1 MEFYLEMLIK
11 WLMLEE
17 HIKDADTKQ
26 TAFFY
31 VLHQMAKLSVL
42 CLLFTTRLIEQV
54 PIIIN
59 QFFYFLEKKKYNQ
72 QQYQDFLE
80 CISSTV
86 NEYSEIPIDVL
97 QILLANLCK
106 NKKNNLE
113 KQAYDIAF
121 NVIKENKSILGNKIR
136 EFIIPKNNQ
145 NKKEKKSRKKS
156 INKSKSYINESS
168 SIIELS
174 IFYDSNSF
182 FDRNNY
188 LRIIKELAKISN
200 DFLLKLLSE
209 LNNEGLNFNKK
220 YFSYTSFDIL
230 RKILSNGNSY
240 EIYNLWK
247 LLCNNYFNFLQKD
260 FKEEK
265 SDNIFNVKFNI
276 FKCAIK
282 FLSRNDKEKLKNDN
296 IYSFIKESISIFL
309 KTLSAKNEIDKC
321 LNTLM
326 KSLNWNIISFCLM
339 ALFSSKNNKKHKLI
353 KDFFFDIIKDNI
365 LSDFILQNF
374 KDKKNTKMLN
384 TLSKPFNLILLS
396 LDNIAK
402 LYQLSLNDN
411 LNSDENLGYII
422 NKIQNIFE
430 NGKTPTVIKLM
441 VFFYMAIYTHESM
454 TVWYTLLHIIFTD
467 KEVKEEEEE
476 NNKKFLDCLKFDN
489 EKEIKELIDF
499 FNQYIIFVDE
509 NSNPD
514 SIKVLISIL
523 FTIEIFL
530 CSIHY
535 SKDEINPDFKDIIY
549 IILNDVIKVILNNN
563 IINKDVYDIICKIVL
578 LTLYLSINFDNQND
592 IDIKIKQK
600 LNEILFK
607 DMSFYVFTNEQIK
620 PKYYVKL
627 ISIYYKMIDNLIIKD
642 KEFNDTFDE
651 YPKNYV
657 ELLKNEKKINCLCF
671 LNELAFYKIDEKFLH
686 FYYEE
691 NLAENIMNIIENDI
705 KEEIQENK
713 NELFDVIKS
722 DEDNDENKQ
731 IELLSKKILP
741 KIKFSTEIV
750 KYELNYLLKKKSN
763 DDNEKNNDIK
773 KYIKSIFNNIFA
785 LINSLINNNNSDSEK
800 GNKIEEELSKK
811 KKVKG
816 KKEKKKKK
824 DKEKSKEINQQIMKV
839 EDILNINYL
848 QQYIDL
854 LFYMCDIGI
863 SFSFR
868 KLVKISNLMLV
879 KDIRLR
885 NYFIS
890 KVHNLLIKIR
900 KSHRN
905 LTRLYS
911 IIFLGLSD
919 PNEKIEKSTKEIC
932 SIFLDMLKLKS
943 LKYEDHLN
951 NEGYIYIPEIYIFY
965 LVIYI
970 IFNNN
975 LNLYYQQSMNG
986 KNNSNKY
993 FMNIFS
999 SFLKEIQKKFG
1010 FVDSTFLLKALN
1022 EMKKYECNNIKKIG
1036 CIEKENVFFNFDD
1049 KVENED
1055 SIDDNKQKIVVD
1067 LDKVKNSLI
1076 DNIMKIV
1083 YNIYLSDKK
1092 RTDKDGNL
1100 IYPQIPNILTG
1111 KDIQYK
1117 DNYLFNFNK
1126 SKNKN
1131 EEQNEE
1137 TDTNKKNKEMNSS
1150 IKKSSTRKKKEN
1162 KNKRFSFNEYFK
1174 EDNDEGEEDN

>member
-1 MEFYLEMLIK
+1 MKGHFQILKEHSLIDIKRIKQNKIYDLLICSFIDILRISAPEIPFENELMEFYLEMLIK
-11 WLMLEE
+11 WLMLED
-17 HIKDADTKQ
+17 HIKDSDSKK

-97 QILLANLCK
+97 QILLSNLCK
-106 NKKNNLE
+106 NKKDNLE

-136 EFIIPKNNQ
+136 EFIIPKNQ

-156 INKSKSYINESS
+156 INKSKSYINETS

-182 FDRNNY
+182 FDKNNY
-188 LRIIKELAKISN
+188 LRIIKELSKISN

-209 LNNEGLNFNKK
+209 LNNEGLNFTKK

-230 RKILSNGNSY
+230 RKILSNKNSY
-240 EIYNLWK
+240 EIYKLWK

-260 FKEEK
+260 IKDEK
-265 SDNIFNVKFNI
+265 SENIFKTKYNI

-309 KTLSAKNEIDKC
+309 KTLSSKSEIDKC

-326 KSLNWNIISFCLM
+326 KSMNWNIISFCLM
-339 ALFSSKNNKKHKLI
+339 SLFSSKNNKKHKII
-353 KDFFFDIIKDNI
+353 KEFFFDIINNNI
-365 LSDFILQNF
+365 LSNLILQDF
-374 KDKKNTKMLN
+374 KDKKTTKMLN

-396 LDNIAK
+396 LDNITK

-411 LNSDENLGYII
+411 LNNDENLNYII
-422 NKIQNIFE
+422 NKIQTIFDS
-430 NGKTPTVIKLM
+430 GKTSIVIKLM
-441 VFFYMAIYTHESM
+441 IFFYMAIYTHESM

-467 KEVKEEEEE
+467 KEIKEEE
-476 NNKKFLDCLKFDN
+476 NNIKFLDCLKFDN

-509 NSNPD
+509 HSNPD

-523 FTIEIFL
+523 F
-530 CSIHY
+530 
-535 SKDEINPDFKDIIY
+535 
-549 IILNDVIKVILNNN
+549 
-563 IINKDVYDIICKIVL
+563 
-578 LTLYLSINFDNQND
+578 NQYD

-607 DMSFYVFTNEQIK
+607 DMSYYVFTNEQIK

-627 ISIYYKMIDNLIIKD
+627 ICIYYKMIDNLIIKD
-642 KEFNDTFDE
+642 KDLNDTFIE
-651 YPKNYV
+651 YPKNYI
-657 ELLKNEKKINCLCF
+657 ELLRKEKKINCLCF
-671 LNELAFYKIDEKFLH
+671 LNELAFYKIDEKFLS

-691 NLAENIMNIIENDI
+691 NFAENIMNIIENEI
-705 KEEIQENK
+705 KEEIKENK
-713 NELFDVIKS
+713 NELIDQIRS
-722 DEDNDENKQ
+722 NEENNDENKQ
-731 IELLSKKILP
+731 IEILSNKLLP
-741 KIKFSTEIV
+741 KIRFSSEII
-750 KYELNYLLKKKSN
+750 KYELNYLLKKKTN
-763 DDNEKNNDIK
+763 DDNEKNNNIK
-773 KYIKSIFNNIFA
+773 NYIKEIFNNIFN
-785 LINSLINNNNSDSEK
+785 LINSLINNNNSNQEK
-800 GNKIEEELSKK
+800 ENKLEEELSKK
-811 KKVKG
+811 KKIKG

-824 DKEKSKEINQQIMKV
+824 EIEKNEEINEKIMKI
-839 EDILNINYL
+839 EDIININYL

-863 SFSFR
+863 SLSFR

-890 KVHNLLIKIR
+890 KVHNLLIKLR

-911 IIFLGLSD
+911 IILLGLSD

-965 LVIYI
+965 LVIYV

-975 LNLYYQQSMNG
+975 LNIYYQQSMNT
-986 KNNSNKY
+986 KNNNNKY
-993 FMNIFS
+993 FINIFS
-999 SFLKEIQKKFG
+999 TYLKEIQKKFG

-1036 CIEKENVFFNFDD
+1036 SIEKENVFFKFNDTI
-1049 KVENED
+1049 ENED
-1055 SIDDNKQKIVVD
+1055 STGDNNQKIDVD

-1076 DNIMKIV
+1076 DNIMIIV
-1083 YNIYLSDKK
+1083 YNNYLSDKK
-1092 RTDKDGNL
+1092 RTDKEGNL
-1100 IYPQIPNILTG
+1100 IHPQIPNILTG
-1111 KDIQYK
+1111 KDIQFK
-1117 DNYLFNFNK
+1117 DNYLINVNK
-1126 SKNKN
+1126 SKSKKKYEEPN
-1131 EEQNEE
+1131 EEIEE
-1137 TDTNKKNKEMNSS
+1137 NKANKETNQS
-1150 IKKSSTRKKKEN
+1150 IKKSSTRKKKEV

-1174 EDNDEGEEDN
+1174 EDNDDGEEN

>member
-1 MEFYLEMLIK
+1 
-11 WLMLEE
+11 
-17 HIKDADTKQ
+17 
-26 TAFFY
+26 
-31 VLHQMAKLSVL
+31 
-42 CLLFTTRLIEQV
+42 
-54 PIIIN
+54 
-59 QFFYFLEKKKYNQ
+59 
-72 QQYQDFLE
+72 
-80 CISSTV
+80 
-86 NEYSEIPIDVL
+86 
-97 QILLANLCK
+97 
-106 NKKNNLE
+106 
-113 KQAYDIAF
+113 
-121 NVIKENKSILGNKIR
+121 
-136 EFIIPKNNQ
+136 
-145 NKKEKKSRKKS
+145 
-156 INKSKSYINESS
+156 
-168 SIIELS
+168 
-174 IFYDSNSF
+174 
-182 FDRNNY
+182 
-188 LRIIKELAKISN
+188 
-200 DFLLKLLSE
+200 
-209 LNNEGLNFNKK
+209 
-220 YFSYTSFDIL
+220 
-230 RKILSNGNSY
+230 
-240 EIYNLWK
+240 
-247 LLCNNYFNFLQKD
+247 
-260 FKEEK
+260 
-265 SDNIFNVKFNI
+265 
-276 FKCAIK
+276 
-282 FLSRNDKEKLKNDN
+282 
-296 IYSFIKESISIFL
+296 
-309 KTLSAKNEIDKC
+309 
-321 LNTLM
+321 
-326 KSLNWNIISFCLM
+326 
-339 ALFSSKNNKKHKLI
+339 
-353 KDFFFDIIKDNI
+353 
-365 LSDFILQNF
+365 
-374 KDKKNTKMLN
+374 
-384 TLSKPFNLILLS
+384 
-396 LDNIAK
+396 
-402 LYQLSLNDN
+402 
-411 LNSDENLGYII
+411 
-422 NKIQNIFE
+422 
-430 NGKTPTVIKLM
+430 
-441 VFFYMAIYTHESM
+441 
-454 TVWYTLLHIIFTD
+454 
-467 KEVKEEEEE
+467 
-476 NNKKFLDCLKFDN
+476 
-489 EKEIKELIDF
+489 
-499 FNQYIIFVDE
+499 
-509 NSNPD
+509 
-514 SIKVLISIL
+514 
-523 FTIEIFL
+523 
-530 CSIHY
+530 
-535 SKDEINPDFKDIIY
+535 
-549 IILNDVIKVILNNN
+549 
-563 IINKDVYDIICKIVL
+563 
-578 LTLYLSINFDNQND
+578 
-592 IDIKIKQK
+592 
-600 LNEILFK
+600 
-607 DMSFYVFTNEQIK
+607 
-620 PKYYVKL
+620 
-627 ISIYYKMIDNLIIKD
+627 
-642 KEFNDTFDE
+642 
-651 YPKNYV
+651 
-657 ELLKNEKKINCLCF
+657 
-671 LNELAFYKIDEKFLH
+671 
-686 FYYEE
+686 
-691 NLAENIMNIIENDI
+691 MNIIENDI

-763 DDNEKNNDIK
+763 DDNVKNNDIK

-785 LINSLINNNNSDSEK
+785 LINSLINNNNSDKEK
-800 GNKIEEELSKK
+800 ESNIEEELSKK

-879 KDIRLR
+879 KDIRIR

-1137 TDTNKKNKEMNSS
+1137 IDTNKKNKEMNSS